1 MNEDGECQ
9 HGDDTSKLVCRF
21 QSNGINATS
30 VTANFSLQTEE
41 VVVKVSE
48 DLVYLVCDALPG
60 GRTSDAYINIQTMS
74 TSQFKALLW
83 INSDPFRG
91 ERSDID
97 TVEMYALA
105 VLFWST
111 NGLQLKG
118 AWMDHFIPCCK
129 WQGII
134 C

>member
-9 HGDDTSKLVCRF
+9 QGDDTSKLVCRF
-21 QSNGINATS
+21 QSNGINGTS
-30 VTANFSLQTEE
+30 VTANVSFHTEE

-60 GRTSDAYINIQTMS
+60 GSTSDAYINIQTMS

-83 INSDPFRG
+83 INSDPFQG

-97 TVEMYALA
+97 TV
-105 VLFWST
+105 
-111 NGLQLKG
+111 
-118 AWMDHFIPCCK
+118 
-129 WQGII
+129 
-134 C
+134 

>member
-1 MNEDGECQ
+1 MDDECQ
-9 HGDDTSKLVCRF
+9 QGDGTSLVCRF

-30 VTANFSLQTEE
+30 VTDNFSLQTEE
-41 VVVKVSE
+41 VEVKVSE
-48 DLVYLVCDALPG
+48 NLVYLVCDALPG

-83 INSDPFRG
+83 IDSDPFQG

-97 TVEMYALA
+97 TIEMYALA

-111 NGLQLKG
+111 NGLQIKG
-118 AWMDHFIPCCK
+118 DWMDHFIPYCK
-129 WQGII
+129 
-134 C
+134 